1 MPVMGPYEVT
11 DGDADRI
18 YDKTLDF
25 LQKEFGICVRNYPTS
40 PWGNIEIE
48 REEIMERFKACLKEL
63 YQLDCDLGF

>member
-11 DGDADRI
+11 DDDADRI

-25 LQKEFGICVRNYPTS
+25 LQKEFGICIRSYPVS
-40 PWGNIEIE
+40 PWGNVEKE
-48 REEIMERFKACLKEL
+48 RQEIMGRLKACLKEV